1 MRPRT
6 PRHKK
11 THGQTRDDQHV
22 TSLVASRRLTYKRQ
36 MPKAHDL
43 DPPDWPKSPLERL
56 RGGALG
62 LLVSAALAV
71 VVLWLG
77 AYSLAEA
84 LGGSSTGQMFAFI
97 SVPLAAVVLIA
108 GPVIGARKRRWRPRR

>member
-1 MRPRT
+1 MPRA
-6 PRHKK
+6 
-11 THGQTRDDQHV
+11 Q
-22 TSLVASRRLTYKRQ
+22 
-36 MPKAHDL
+36 DL
-43 DPPDWPKSPLERL
+43 DRPDWPKSRLERL

-84 LGGSSTGQMFAFI
+84 LGGSSTWQMFVFL
-97 SVPLAAVVLIA
+97 SVPVAAVVLVA
-108 GPVIGARKRRWRPRR
+108 GPAIGGRKRRRRPRR